1 MGDVELETSIGCKLV
16 LKDVRHVPEIRFS
29 LISIGKLGDE
39 GNHSHLEEAKRKKNN
54 TLYKKEAR
62 LVKGE
67 VNIVKN
73 EAFTELWHK
82 WLGHI
87 SEKRLQVLARKKLL
101 RVIGTSLLPCTHCLS
116 RKQSRVAF
124 RRFPSR
130 RKPDILNSVH
140 IDVCTM
146 QSNTLGGALYYVT
159 FIDDHSRKLKSVR
172 ANNGG
177 EYRGPFE
184 QYCRSHGIK
193 LEKMVPKTPQQNG
206 VAKRMNRTIC
216 DRIRC
221 MLSHAKLPKSF
232 WGEAMRKTVD
242 LINLSL
248 SYPLECDIPKRHLR
262 VFGCKAFVHVPRG
275 KQSKFDSK
283 TK

>member
-39 GNHSHLEEAKRKKNN
+39 GNHSHLEEGKMKPF
-54 TLYKKEAR
+54 
-62 LVKGE
+62 
-67 VNIVKN
+67 I
-73 EAFTELWHK
+73 ELWHK

-101 RVIGTSLLPCTHCLS
+101 PV
-116 RKQSRVAF
+116 K
-124 RRFPSR
+124 
-130 RKPDILNSVH
+130 VH

-159 FIDDHSRKLKSVR
+159 FIDDHSRKV
-172 ANNGG
+172 AHNGG

-242 LINLSL
+242 LINLSP
-248 SYPLECDIPKRHLR
+248 SYPLEGDIPKRHLR

-275 KQSKFDSK
+275 KRSKFDSK